1 MKIPALTLAAVLF
14 TVGAVSVQASAIAR
28 TASRGFP
35 AGISNLPAPALILSL
50 PAGTETLS
58 GNLRAGTS
66 HFAQFDTDRSQPVS
80 LSMVFMLIALFT
92 LGVRLMILRQAHS
105 LAEHERHS
113 HHGRAQMFQALHEEQ
128 SSRR

>member
-1 MKIPALTLAAVLF
+1 MAYHEDPCSYPGGRVVHRRSGLRPSL
-14 TVGAVSVQASAIAR
+14 SHR
-28 TASRGFP
+28 P